1 MPYNWGYN
9 EFVEQTKAL
18 QKLIG
23 EEKDFK
29 RKMYLQKV
37 ADTTDK
43 LFHDTFISFTA
54 QKVSAKQ

>member
-18 QKLIG
+18 QKLIR

-37 ADTTDK
+37 ADTTD
-43 LFHDTFISFTA
+43 
-54 QKVSAKQ
+54 